1 MQKRWGV
8 HRVIGLGVAACFAM
22 AGLASSLRAQP
33 PGHDFAA
40 MRAAM
45 VETEIAAAGVTN
57 PRVLESMRT
66 TPRHE
71 FMPAALQQYAYVD
84 AALPIGDRQTIS
96 PPFIVAF
103 MTQALDPQPTDR
115 VLEIGTGSGYQAAV
129 LSPLVKEVYTIE
141 IVGRLGRRAE
151 LTLRRL
157 GYENVSVKIGDGY
170 QGWAEHAPFDKIIVT
185 CSPESIPEPLV
196 EQLRDGG
203 QMIIPVGQR
212 YQQMLYRI
220 TKRGTELVREPLE
233 ATLFVPMTGAAED
246 EREVLPDPLKPSA
259 FNGDFEHLVGETDRP
274 AGWHYLRQAALV
286 AADDAPQGR
295 HFLRFDN
302 AQPGRGSQALQGF
315 AVDGRKVSTLK
326 ISSRVRGQNLAADA
340 NTESAPAIVVTF
352 FDERRGAIDEAG
364 LGPWT
369 GSFAW
374 KRESTEVAV
383 PLAAR
388 EAIVAI
394 GLHGATGQLDLDEVR
409 IEALPPK

>member
-1 MQKRWGV
+1 MQQR
-8 HRVIGLGVAACFAM
+8 LGTIRGGARTALAILVVAMLTAPAFAQSP
-22 AGLASSLRAQP
+22 AL
-33 PGHDFAA
+33 DFAA

-71 FMPAALQQYAYVD
+71 FMPATLQEYAYVD
-84 AALPIGDRQTIS
+84 AALPIGERQTIS

-129 LSPLVKEVYTIE
+129 LSPLVKDVYTIE
-141 IVGRLGRRAE
+141 IVERLGRRAE
-151 LTLRRL
+151 LALRRL
-157 GYENVSVKIGDGY
+157 GYENVSVRIGDGY

-246 EREVLPDPLKPSA
+246 EREVLPDPLKPTA
-259 FNGDFEHLVGETDRP
+259 FNGDFEQVVGETDRP

-286 AADDAPQGR
+286 ADGAPQGKQ
-295 HFLRFDN
+295 FLRFTN
-302 AQPGRGSQALQGF
+302 EQAGRGSQALQGF
-315 AVDGRKVSTLK
+315 AIDGRKVSQLK
-326 ISSRVRGQNLAADA
+326 ISCRVRGENLNADA
-340 NTESAPAIVVTF
+340 NTGSAPAIVVTF
-352 FDERRGAIDEAG
+352 FDERRGAIEEAG
-364 LGPWT
+364 LGPWS
-369 GSFAW
+369 GNFAW
-374 KRESTEVAV
+374 KRESTSVDV

-388 EAIVAI
+388 EAILAI
-394 GLHGATGQLDLDEVR
+394 GLHGATGQLDLDDVR
-409 IEALPPK
+409 IEAAASD